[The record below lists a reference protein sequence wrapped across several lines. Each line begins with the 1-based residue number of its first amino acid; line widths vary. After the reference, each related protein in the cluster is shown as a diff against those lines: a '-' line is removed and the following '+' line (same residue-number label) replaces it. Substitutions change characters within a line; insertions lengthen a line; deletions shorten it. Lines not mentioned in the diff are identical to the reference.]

1 MRDLVIIRHT
11 IKTMRARFVLRIR
24 IITFIAVVI
33 AMFLVTRLY
42 FVQIVH
48 GDHYRAQ
55 ALEQYVGGSSEMP
68 ERGEILFTKKD
79 GTTPKAATMQ
89 GGWRIAI
96 NPKLLQDADTTYAT
110 LSEIVD
116 IDRQRF
122 FTGAARTD
130 VTNRDVAFRLTD
142 NEAAAVRNL
151 EIIGVQTVREEW
163 RMYPAGPLAAHALGF
178 VSFRGDTKAGMYG
191 LERYWEDTLRKDGG
205 GLYVNPFAQIFTNI
219 SAAITSD
226 SIGQKGTIITSLEPD
241 VQRQLEVELEEIMA
255 AHSPR
260 LAGGI
265 VMDPQTGSIVAIAV
279 SPGFDPNTFNTIEDP
294 ARFSNPLIDGVY
306 EMGSIMKPLT
316 VAAGIDAGAISPKTT
331 YNDAGCIKKSGATLC
346 NFDLRG
352 RGVVDMQEVLSQ
364 SLNTG
369 VSFIVDKMGHSE
381 FTKYIEAF
389 ELDKETGVDLPNEAA
404 GNINSILA
412 RGAADVDFASASF
425 GQSIATTPIAMT
437 RALAALANEGKLPE
451 PHLVEAVRYESG
463 VTRKIAQ
470 PTQTRV
476 ITKDSAETV
485 TDMLVKV
492 YDDALLDGELK
503 QEHYS
508 IAAKTGTAQLGIPGG
523 GGYYE
528 DRYLH
533 SFFGYFPAHDAKF
546 IVFLYAVEPHG
557 ELYASRTL
565 ARPFGDLAKFL
576 INYYNLPPDR

>member
-1 MRDLVIIRHT
+1 
-11 IKTMRARFVLRIR
+11 MRAKFVLRVR
-24 IITFIAVVI
+24 VLTLFAIIISI
-33 AMFLVTRLY
+33 LLITRLY

-48 GDHYRAQ
+48 GDDYREQ
-55 ALEQYVGGSSEMP
+55 ALGQYVGGSSEMP
-68 ERGEILFTKKD
+68 DRGDILFTKKD
-79 GTTPKAATMQ
+79 GTEPKAATMQ

-96 NPKLLQDADTTYAT
+96 NPNLLQDADSTYAK

-116 IDRQRF
+116 VERERF
-122 FTGAARTD
+122 FNSAARED
-130 VTNRDVAFRLTD
+130 DPYEEVAFKLTD
-142 NEAAAVRNL
+142 SEAAAVRNL
-151 EIIGVQTVREEW
+151 ELEGVQTVREEW
-163 RMYPAGPLAAHALGF
+163 RIYPAGPLAAHALGF

-191 LERYWEDTLRKDGG
+191 LERYWEDTLRKDGD

-219 SAAITSD
+219 SAVVSND
-226 SIGQKGTIITSLEPD
+226 SVGQKGTIITSLEPD
-241 VQRQLEVELEEIMA
+241 VQRQLEIELEEIML
-255 AHSPR
+255 AHTPR

-279 SPGFDPNTFNTIEDP
+279 APGFDPNTFNTIDDP

-316 VAAGIDAGAISPKTT
+316 VAAGIDAGAISPNTT
-331 YNDAGCIKKSGATLC
+331 YEDKGCIKKSGATLC
-346 NFDLRG
+346 NFDLKG
-352 RGVVDMQEVLSQ
+352 RGEVDMQEVLSQ

-369 VSFIVDKMGHSE
+369 VSFIVDKMGHGE

-463 VTRKIAQ
+463 ITRKIAQ
-470 PTQTRV
+470 PEQTRV
-476 ITKDSAETV
+476 ISKDSAQTV

-523 GGYYE
+523 GGYYD

-546 IVFLYAVEPHG
+546 IVFLYAVEPVG